1 MFLPPLA
8 AGCSAEIIGEFVLAF
23 CQNSLGMLAYGKY
36 TLLLLLLRSLGI
48 RTGWPGFAVLTLVFF

>member
-36 TLLLLLLRSLGI
+36 MLLLLLRSLGI
-48 RTGWPGFAVLTLVFF
+48 RTGWPGFAVLTFVFF